1 MTSPVS
7 PAQRRAIFVDVDG
20 TLTNHLG
27 QIPDSAR
34 SAIGRARGA
43 GHLTFLCT
51 GRSPATFWKDIVSI
65 GWDGV
70 VGAAG
75 GYVEVGG
82 EVIVQRHLGTDQVTR
97 VVDYFR
103 DHDVEFMLETNAVT
117 YSTPK
122 APEEVWT
129 QMLDQVGDEELHA
142 QLMRSAMAFV
152 HQLNITDDLVRDDVN
167 KIVFLGH
174 SGLSFDQIRT
184 EFPDFD
190 LVPASVPGFGGEMSQ
205 RGVHKASGVAAVLE
219 KIGLDRSASVGFGD
233 GYNDLEMLQYVGVG
247 VAMGQAPEAVK
258 AVSDM
263 VTSATDD
270 DGLARGLAELGLA

>member
-1 MTSPVS
+1 MISPVS
-7 PAQRRAIFVDVDG
+7 PAHRRAIFVDVDG
-20 TLTNHLG
+20 TLTTHLG

-34 SAIGRARGA
+34 AAIGRARAA

-51 GRSPATFWKDIVSI
+51 GRSPATFWKDIVSV

-82 EVIVQRHLGTDQVTR
+82 EVIVQRHLSADQVRR
-97 VVDYFR
+97 VVDYFGA
-103 DHDVEFMLETNAVT
+103 HDVEFMIETNAVT

-129 QMLDQVGDEELHA
+129 QMLDQIGDEELHA
-142 QLMRSAMAFV
+142 QLMRSAMGFV
-152 HQLNITDDLVRDDVN
+152 DQLAITDDLVREDVN

-174 SGLSFDQIRT
+174 PKLSFEQIRA

-190 LVPASVPGFGGEMSQ
+190 LVPASIEGFGGEMSQ
-205 RGVHKASGVAAVLE
+205 RGVHKASGVQAVLDRV
-219 KIGLDRSASVGFGD
+219 GLDRSASVGFGD
-233 GYNDLEMLQYVGVG
+233 GYNDLEMLEFVGVG
-247 VAMGQAPEAVK
+247 VAMGQAPDAVK
-258 AVSDM
+258 AVADM
-263 VTSATDD
+263 VTARTDE